1 MDNLFDLL
9 IIDIETVPKVQSFEN
24 LSNNWQELWDEKV
37 SKTMP
42 ELSSEESFKKKAG
55 ILAEFGKIICISVA
69 YFFENHQK
77 ELCLKVKNVS
87 SHSEKEVLEGFIKI
101 TNQFQKKFKK
111 FQFAGHNIREFD
123 IPFICRRMIVNNI
136 ELPEYFQLQDKKPW
150 DIKMLDTMSWWKFGD
165 YKNFTSLHLLANVL
179 DVPTS
184 KIDMDG
190 SQVQEVYYVEN
201 NLQRIVDYCNLD
213 VQVVANIIL
222 RFKNMPILLPQH
234 VETV

>member
-1 MDNLFDLL
+1 MHF
-9 IIDIETVPKVQSFEN
+9 S
-24 LSNNWQELWDEKV
+24 
-37 SKTMP
+37 
-42 ELSSEESFKKKAG
+42 
-55 ILAEFGKIICISVA
+55 CI
-69 YFFENHQK
+69 FFENHQK

-87 SHSEKEVLEGFIKI
+87 SYSEKEVLEGFIKI